1 MYIIK
6 HALKGISRAKG
17 RNILI
22 GIIVFIISCAACVSL
37 SIQEA
42 SDEAAKDAMEGL
54 KITAQISVD
63 REVMKQGKESMED
76 RQEALE
82 GSKELTLDELKGY
95 AEAES
100 VDDFYYTASA
110 SFNGESVEALDLT
123 GAGQEK
129 LSTGAEDTKAYPSI
143 QEGQMQESNGK
154 RDGGRMGTQGDFTVT
169 GYSSDAAM
177 TDFVEGSSSI
187 TDGEMFAEGTQDQTC
202 VIHEALAAYNELEVG
217 DTITLSN
224 PNQESEVYTLT
235 ICGIY
240 EKETAE
246 DSVSGMMGGF
256 MPGADS
262 SNQIYTSYETLQTIL
277 AQSEASATTETDAT
291 TGRTTTTALQ
301 SMLNGTYTFASET
314 DYETF
319 QEEAADMGLPDTYT
333 ISSQNLTSYQESL
346 KPLQNL
352 SKYAG
357 YFLIVIMVIGAV
369 ILIVLHIFSIR
380 ERKYEIGVLAAIGM
394 KKWKIGVQF
403 LVESLCVTF
412 AALLIGAAVGAA
424 SSVSVTNALL
434 EQQIESSSQEAQSQR
449 FRREPGGESMGAPSG
464 ETSEETMQ
472 KPQGGSAPFGNKM
485 MAGASSYIDTISSA
499 TNLQVLL
506 EMMGIGIL
514 LTIVSGCTALV
525 FIMRYDPIQILSNR
539 D

>member
-63 REVMKQGKESMED
+63 REVMMQGKESMED

-202 VIHEALAAYNELEVG
+202 VIHEDLAAYNELEVG

-224 PNQESEVYTLT
+224 PNQESEMYTLT

-333 ISSQNLTSYQESL
+333 ISSQNLNSYQESL

-464 ETSEETMQ
+464 GTSEETMQ